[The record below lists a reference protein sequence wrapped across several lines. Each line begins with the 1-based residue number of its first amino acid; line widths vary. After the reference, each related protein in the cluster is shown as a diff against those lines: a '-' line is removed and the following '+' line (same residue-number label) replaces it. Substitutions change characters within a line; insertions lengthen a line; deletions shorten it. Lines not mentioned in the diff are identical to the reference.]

1 MYEISEDLD
10 IKARLDN
17 ITCKVE
23 ALALGRGVNSIN
35 QAQSETCFICVSL
48 VHTTQMCP
56 SIAGY
61 LEYYTKQATAMNNYG
76 RPHTIQIGKIILIS
90 FGGRTIP
97 PQI

>member
-1 MYEISEDLD
+1 MYEISEDLN

-23 ALALGRGVNSIN
+23 ALALGRGVNSVN
-35 QAQSETCFICVSL
+35 QAQSGTCSICVSP

-76 RPHTIQIGKIILIS
+76 RPHTIQIGKMILIS
-90 FGGRTIP
+90 LGGRIIP